1 MRSLFAKPVPD
12 FNLVKDKLP
21 PVFFNRLTTYRL
33 KQVERE
39 GGRAYPLLVTA
50 AARVSGIP
58 SDVSKQVTP
67 VATYIDYPSPPPM
80 TL

>member
-39 GGRAYPLLVTA
+39 KRK
-50 AARVSGIP
+50 GI
-58 SDVSKQVTP
+58 SITSN
-67 VATYIDYPSPPPM
+67 SSCESLRN